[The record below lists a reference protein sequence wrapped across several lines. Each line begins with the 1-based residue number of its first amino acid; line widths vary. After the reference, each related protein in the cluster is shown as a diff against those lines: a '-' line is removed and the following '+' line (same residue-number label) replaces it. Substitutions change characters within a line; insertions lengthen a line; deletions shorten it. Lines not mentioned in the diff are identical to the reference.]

1 MAGGSSYPI
10 EVQEEARKRVL
21 AGEGVRAVARDMG
34 LQPMTVSRWCRL
46 DRLDGS
52 RLPAGRPGR
61 TSSRSRPSL
70 PTPVPVLPGTPPPRG
85 LGVVTPEDVTWADV
99 PKSGKASPSP
109 PGVAVAVQV
118 NPPLMSAPM
127 CTPRKDG
134 PVWHPSGEGA
144 VDDALTIN
152 QAESPDAWV
161 ALGKAY
167 PAPGMSAS
175 RSAVVFGCVCTGMP
189 VGVAAQRAGY
199 APAEPEVW
207 RSRARDG
214 GQWGDWWTALN
225 MASAWAMGN
234 LCARVIGG
242 MAGWQGA
249 ARQLIAIAPEVFN
262 IKDGV
267 AGAITSSVDGLD
279 NATLISIV
287 QHQMLR
293 EEGKRPE
300 VIVAEDVMPLSETG
314 MEGTE
319 DAG

>member
-10 EVQEEARKRVL
+10 EVQEEARRRVL

-52 RLPAGRPGR
+52 RLPAGRPTR

-99 PKSGKASPSP
+99 PKSGKASPP
-109 PGVAVAVQV
+109 PDVAVAVQV
-118 NPPLMSAPM
+118 ARSPMMSAPM
-127 CTPRKDG
+127 CSPRRDG
-134 PVWHPSGEGA
+134 PPWSPTGTSA
-144 VDDALTIN
+144 VEDALSIN

-167 PAPGMSAS
+167 PAPDMHSA
-175 RSAVVFGCVCTGMP
+175 RSGVIFGCVCTGMP
-189 VGVAAQRAGY
+189 VSVAAQRAGY
-199 APAEPEVW
+199 GPAEPEVW

-214 GQWGDWWTALN
+214 GRWEDWWTALN
-225 MASAWAMGN
+225 MACAWAMGN

-249 ARQLIAIAPEVFN
+249 ARQLIAIAPDVFN
-262 IKDGV
+262 IKDNVG
-267 AGAITSSVDGLD
+267 GSITSSVDGMD

-287 QHQMLR
+287 QHQIQR
-293 EEGKRPE
+293 EEGIKPD
-300 VIVAEDVMPLSETG
+300 VVVADDVMPLSETG